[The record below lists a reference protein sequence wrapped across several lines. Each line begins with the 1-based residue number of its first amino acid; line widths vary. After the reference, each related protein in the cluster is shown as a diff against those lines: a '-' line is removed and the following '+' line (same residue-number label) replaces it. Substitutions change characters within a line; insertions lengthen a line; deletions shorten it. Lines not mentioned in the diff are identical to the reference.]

1 MKTTLETIARNTGF
15 SKSTISRVLNNK
27 AYASRISKET
37 VDIILNEAE
46 RCGYTPN
53 LIAKNL
59 RINKSQ
65 TIGLLVPSLANPY
78 FAEIASVIVLESR
91 KYGYTTIV
99 ADTMENEN
107 MQNAAITN
115 ILTRQVDGI
124 IIVPCGSNPAYLE
137 QTNKQCVPIILV
149 DRYYENS
156 PLPYVVTNNFHGGY
170 MATSLLVRN
179 GHKDIACI
187 QGPPA
192 AMTNRKR
199 IAGYMSV
206 LKENRLEDRAIITG
220 NEFSIQ
226 NGYLETKLLL
236 NNERR
241 PTAIFALSNNIGL
254 GAIKAIREAR
264 LRIPEDISLISFDNY
279 LYLDFLEPPVTR
291 IGQMVDE
298 MGKMAVKLLNESI
311 ANHREIKSQIELSPE
326 MIMRDSVAPLISR

>member
-1 MKTTLETIARNTGF
+1 
-15 SKSTISRVLNNK
+15 
-27 AYASRISKET
+27 
-37 VDIILNEAE
+37 
-46 RCGYTPN
+46 
-53 LIAKNL
+53 
-59 RINKSQ
+59 
-65 TIGLLVPSLANPY
+65 
-78 FAEIASVIVLESR
+78 
-91 KYGYTTIV
+91 
-99 ADTMENEN
+99 
-107 MQNAAITN
+107 
-115 ILTRQVDGI
+115 
-124 IIVPCGSNPAYLE
+124 
-137 QTNKQCVPIILV
+137 
-149 DRYYENS
+149 
-156 PLPYVVTNNFHGGY
+156 
-170 MATSLLVRN
+170 
-179 GHKDIACI
+179 
-187 QGPPA
+187 
-192 AMTNRKR
+192 
-199 IAGYMSV
+199 MSV
-206 LKENRLEDRAIITG
+206 LKENHLEDRAIITG

>member
-170 MATSLLVRN
+170 MATSILVRN